1 MFLPLRSLFARLCL
15 SLMPPRS
22 FINHHTLGR
31 RRFPTTPRESQHQ
44 KASKNAQQ
52 TEKIPKAGTSCPVMC
67 ETPPLPAIDP
77 NTTLKAQ
84 TRQSNHSA
92 WHFGTDLGFS
102 FQFFP
107 LSRPSGCAAAFE
119 LRELLFRCCLPAAA
133 ALPCR
138 CWDLF
143 ARRLPDMKINKNS
156 SPSIICDS

>member
-77 NTTLKAQ
+77 Q
-84 TRQSNHSA
+84 GSNQAVEPLRMAFRYGFRVQFSVFSPVSA
-92 WHFGTDLGFS
+92 FW
-102 FQFFP
+102 
-107 LSRPSGCAAAFE
+107 
-119 LRELLFRCCLPAAA
+119 LRR
-133 ALPCR
+133 
-138 CWDLF
+138 
-143 ARRLPDMKINKNS
+143 
-156 SPSIICDS
+156 SI